1 MGKVALQAIK
11 GPRFLRFVI
20 PVINVLKEL
29 GGSGISSEVQESI
42 IEKYDISAD
51 ELERV
56 NQNGGSNIKNQIAWV
71 RFYLTKAGIMD
82 SSKRGVWAL
91 TEKGVNSNL
100 APEEVHALFKEIHGA
115 FNTARKSKPSSTLE
129 LTEEIEEHEPEQY
142 FSEEKYYKEQL
153 LDILQ
158 NKLSP
163 GGFERL
169 CKRILRESGFV
180 KVEVTGKT
188 NDGGID
194 GIGMLEINPLIS
206 FKVLF
211 QCKRWKNNI
220 PPAEI
225 RDFRGAMA
233 GRADK
238 GIFLTTGSFSQE
250 AKKEAVR
257 DGAAPIELVDIEKLI
272 EMLEKLELGL
282 MPRTTFDVDMN
293 FFDEYME
300 SGQTEQGA

>member
-1 MGKVALQAIK
+1 MEKKPLPKTKKPQ
-11 GPRFLRFVI
+11 FLRFMI
-20 PVINVLKEL
+20 PVIDVLKQL
-29 GGSGISSEVQESI
+29 GGSGISSEVQEEI
-42 IEKYDISAD
+42 IEKYDIPQA
-51 ELERV
+51 ELDRV

-71 RFYLTKAGIMD
+71 RFYLTKAAILD
-82 SSKRGVWAL
+82 SSKRGVWSL
-91 TEKGVNSNL
+91 TEKGSNSNFNTDD
-100 APEEVHALFKEIHGA
+100 VYKLFKEIHAIFGG
-115 FNTARKSKPSSTLE
+115 SKKQRQENLKDQE
-129 LTEEIEEHEPEQY
+129 EEIEEHEPEQY
-142 FSEEKYYKEQL
+142 FTEEKSYKEQL
-153 LDILQ
+153 VDILQ
-158 NKLSP
+158 NQLSP
-163 GGFERL
+163 NGFERL
-169 CKRILRESGFV
+169 CKRLLRESGFI

-238 GIFLTTGSFSQE
+238 GIFLTTGNFSQE

-272 EMLEKLELGL
+272 EMFEKLELGL
-282 MPRTTFDVDMN
+282 LPRTTYDVDIA
-293 FFDEYME
+293 FFDEYIKND
-300 SGQTEQGA
+300 S

>member
-1 MGKVALQAIK
+1 MNKKTLPKTKKPQ
-11 GPRFLRFVI
+11 FLRFMN
-20 PVINVLKEL
+20 PVIEVLKEL
-29 GGSGISSEVQESI
+29 GGSGIPSEVQDEI
-42 IEKYDISAD
+42 IEKYEISQI
-51 ELERV
+51 ELEKV

-71 RFYLTKAGIMD
+71 RFYLTKAGILD
-82 SSKRGVWAL
+82 SSKRGVWSL
-91 TEKGVNSNL
+91 TEKGLSANL
-100 APEEVHALFKEIHGA
+100 NDDDVYKLFKEIQSIFGVTKKEKNGIA
-115 FNTARKSKPSSTLE
+115 KE
-129 LTEEIEEHEPEQY
+129 TEKEIEGHEPEQY
-142 FSEEKYYKEQL
+142 FTEEKTYKESL
-153 LDILQ
+153 VDILQ

-163 GGFERL
+163 NGFERL
-169 CKRILRESGFV
+169 CKRLLRESGFI

-272 EMLEKLELGL
+272 EMFEKLELGL
-282 MPRTTFDVDMN
+282 LPRVTYDVDIG
-293 FFDEYME
+293 FFDEFIK
-300 SGQTEQGA
+300 

>member
-1 MGKVALQAIK
+1 MNKKTLPKTKKPQ
-11 GPRFLRFVI
+11 FLRFMN
-20 PVINVLKEL
+20 PVIEVLKEL
-29 GGSGISSEVQESI
+29 GGSGIPSEVQDEI
-42 IEKYDISAD
+42 IEKYEISQI
-51 ELERV
+51 ELEKI

-71 RFYLTKAGIMD
+71 RFYLTKAGILD
-82 SSKRGVWAL
+82 SSKRGVWSL
-91 TEKGVNSNL
+91 TEKGLSANL
-100 APEEVHALFKEIHGA
+100 NDDDVYKLFKEIQSIFGVTKKEK
-115 FNTARKSKPSSTLE
+115 NGIVKE
-129 LTEEIEEHEPEQY
+129 TEKEIEGHEPEQY
-142 FSEEKYYKEQL
+142 FTEEKTYKESL
-153 LDILQ
+153 VDILQ

-163 GGFERL
+163 NGFERL
-169 CKRILRESGFV
+169 CKRLLRESGFI

-272 EMLEKLELGL
+272 EMFEKLELGL
-282 MPRTTFDVDMN
+282 LPRVTYDVDIG
-293 FFDEYME
+293 FFDEFIK
-300 SGQTEQGA
+300 

>member
-1 MGKVALQAIK
+1 MNKKTLPKTKKPQ
-11 GPRFLRFVI
+11 FLRFMN
-20 PVINVLKEL
+20 PVIEVLKEL
-29 GGSGISSEVQESI
+29 GGSGIPSEVQDEI
-42 IEKYDISAD
+42 IEKYEISQI
-51 ELERV
+51 ELEKV

-71 RFYLTKAGIMD
+71 RFYLTKAGILD
-82 SSKRGVWAL
+82 SSKRGVWSL
-91 TEKGVNSNL
+91 TEKGLSANL
-100 APEEVHALFKEIHGA
+100 SDDDVYKLFKEIQSIFGVTKKEKNGIA
-115 FNTARKSKPSSTLE
+115 KE
-129 LTEEIEEHEPEQY
+129 TEKEIEGHEPEQY
-142 FSEEKYYKEQL
+142 FTEEKTYKESL
-153 LDILQ
+153 VDILQ

-163 GGFERL
+163 NGFERL
-169 CKRILRESGFV
+169 CKRLLRESGFI

-272 EMLEKLELGL
+272 EMFEKLELGL
-282 MPRTTFDVDMN
+282 LPRVTYDVDIG
-293 FFDEYME
+293 FFDEFIK
-300 SGQTEQGA
+300 